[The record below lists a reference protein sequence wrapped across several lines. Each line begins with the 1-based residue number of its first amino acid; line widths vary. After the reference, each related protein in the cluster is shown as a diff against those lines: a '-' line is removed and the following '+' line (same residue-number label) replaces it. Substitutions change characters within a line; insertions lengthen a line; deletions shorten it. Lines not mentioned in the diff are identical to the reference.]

1 MHESVYLI
9 KPNIGELSMLEG
21 KQQLTML
28 EVEEA
33 ARKLVNQGKCYVV
46 VVSLGSSGAMMVTK
60 KENYWVAP
68 PAVRKISTVGAGD
81 SMVAGVIYSLSNG
94 KNLKEAMYYGVA
106 CGTAATINPGTQLC
120 KLDDVKKIYEDMIA
134 VQAL

>member
-1 MHESVYLI
+1 
-9 KPNIGELSMLEG
+9 MLEG